1 MAQATL
7 LGPTAKIVLV
17 VLWMVVTV
25 GIGSNWIYKISR
37 QGNVG
42 DIASAR
48 IVLSL
53 TEDLRRL
60 NLRFGILY
68 VRDGKDEVPDHGKL
82 ENKRIPFEAIDRQG
96 TLVAVIEHR
105 RRLGFQFKCFVES
118 RPVEFARIKKLL
130 EEAHFSDVSEGGADP
145 STVWFIH
152 PKYPKYKTM
161 DHDPILNNFYYP
173 A

>member
-1 MAQATL
+1 MQALTGYLQLKDLRERKANVAQATL

-60 NLRFGILY
+60 NLRFGILH
-68 VRDGKDEVPDHGKL
+68 VRDG
-82 ENKRIPFEAIDRQG
+82 
-96 TLVAVIEHR
+96 
-105 RRLGFQFKCFVES
+105 
-118 RPVEFARIKKLL
+118 
-130 EEAHFSDVSEGGADP
+130 
-145 STVWFIH
+145 
-152 PKYPKYKTM
+152 
-161 DHDPILNNFYYP
+161 
-173 A
+173 

>member
-60 NLRFGILY
+60 NLRFGILH
-68 VRDGKDEVPDHGKL
+68 VRDGKDEVPDHGELKN
-82 ENKRIPFEAIDRQG
+82 EIIPFEAIDHQG
-96 TLVAVIEHR
+96 TLVAVIALCDRGIER
-105 RRLGFQFKCFVES
+105 VAERLKLGFLFLPHGHLGHRSVLRSLFD
-118 RPVEFARIKKLL
+118 
-130 EEAHFSDVSEGGADP
+130 FSSNGMSIGGQSIGPQSQLDG
-145 STVWFIH
+145 
-152 PKYPKYKTM
+152 
-161 DHDPILNNFYYP
+161 
-173 A
+173 

>member
-60 NLRFGILY
+60 NLHFGILY
-68 VRDGKDEVPDHGKL
+68 VRDGKDEVPDHGELKN
-82 ENKRIPFEAIDRQG
+82 EIIPFEAIDRQG
-96 TLVAVIEHR
+96 TLVA
-105 RRLGFQFKCFVES
+105 
-118 RPVEFARIKKLL
+118 
-130 EEAHFSDVSEGGADP
+130 
-145 STVWFIH
+145 
-152 PKYPKYKTM
+152 
-161 DHDPILNNFYYP
+161 
-173 A
+173 